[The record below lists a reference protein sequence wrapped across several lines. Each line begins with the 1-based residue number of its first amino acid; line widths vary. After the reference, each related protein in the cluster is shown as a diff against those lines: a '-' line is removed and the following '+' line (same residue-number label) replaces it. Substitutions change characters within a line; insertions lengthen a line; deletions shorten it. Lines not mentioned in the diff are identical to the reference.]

1 MTMTT
6 DRNDIPKIY
15 ELGSLP
21 ATLRCEHGVLTV
33 DYDEDSE
40 SPRAWVGDTSR
51 STFYTWMRGYVS
63 PDERPRSLSFEDVV
77 AKLLADIYD
86 DEDDLVR
93 DVEAL
98 RKGAWQGIDCDGEDV
113 YDFVANEHTMAG
125 VDLISR
131 HIPFR
136 IVYALIHSDVAYS
149 TSPFGDPWDSGV
161 AGCIFMDKDVFEEDF
176 VRGVDGDRDRAM
188 IWALGWLDDEVG
200 QYDQWARGEVYR
212 YDYSPDEGP
221 DDSCGGF
228 YGDDAVRDML
238 LMAGDRIDAAA
249 AD

>member
-1 MTMTT
+1 MTT

-40 SPRAWVGDTSR
+40 SPRAWVGDT
-51 STFYTWMRGYVS
+51 TFYTWMRGYAS
-63 PDERPRSLSFEDVV
+63 PDERPRDLMLEDVV
-77 AKLLADIYD
+77 AQLLADIYD

-176 VRGVDGDRDRAM
+176 VRIMGVDRDKAM
-188 IWALGWLDDEVG
+188 RLALGCLDYEVEL
-200 QYDQWARGEVYR
+200 YDQWARGEVYR

-238 LMAGDRIDAAA
+238 AMVNDRIDAAA

>member
-1 MTMTT
+1 MTT

-51 STFYTWMRGYVS
+51 STFYTWMRGYAS
-63 PDERPRSLSFEDVV
+63 PDKRPRSLMLEDVV
-77 AKLLADIYD
+77 AQLLADIYD

-93 DVEAL
+93 DVAAQGGVARHRL
-98 RKGAWQGIDCDGEDV
+98 RRRRGDV

-161 AGCIFMDKDVFEEDF
+161 AGCIFMDKDAFEKDF
-176 VRGVDGDRDRAM
+176 VENADGDRDKAMRRA
-188 IWALGWLDDEVG
+188 LEWLDDEVS

-221 DDSCGGF
+221 NDSCGGF

>member
-1 MTMTT
+1 MTT
-6 DRNDIPKIY
+6 DRNAIPKIY

-33 DYDEDSE
+33 DYDECPE
-40 SPRAWVGDTSR
+40 SPRARDSD
-51 STFYTWMRGYVS
+51 STFYTWMRGYAS
-63 PDERPRSLSFEDVV
+63 PDERPRDLMLEDVV
-77 AKLLADIYD
+77 AQLLADIYD
-86 DEDDLVR
+86 DEDDLVH

-98 RKGAWQGIDCDGEDV
+98 CKGAWQGIDCDGEDV

-136 IVYALIHSDVAYS
+136 IVYALIHSDVSYS

-161 AGCIFMDKDVFEEDF
+161 AGCIFMDKADFEKDF
-176 VRGVDGDRDRAM
+176 VRIMGGDRNEAM
-188 IWALGWLDDEVG
+188 KLALGCLDYEVEL
-200 QYDQWARGEVYR
+200 YDQWARGEVYR

-228 YGDDAVRDML
+228 YGDDAVSGML
-238 LMAGDRIDAAA
+238 AMVNDRIDAAA